1 MDTWVHQMI
10 RTTCR
15 RRVLAWGLI
24 LCGAVLFAAAQHRYV
39 RNFVMGPFE
48 VGQPYLDSVTDVT
61 TAPRYFVKVTG
72 SRALDTGVQ
81 QVTIHKRGGVETSRS
96 VSAAYFALVVG
107 DRLLV
112 VKSAAGAPTTAEGEL
127 VRMPGDLRRQ
137 LFGRPG
143 VAAIESRFY
152 PYFVDDGA
160 FRLPGYIA
168 IGAALVLGFLFW
180 RYGLPAWRYLHAPSS
195 HPLVKRVA
203 SWGDPLGIAL
213 DAKRESESPRHKGGG
228 WLVTDKYLIQRT
240 VFRFDLL
247 RHADLLWAY
256 KRVTKHSVNFIP
268 TGKSY
273 AAVLAC
279 YGGAAE
285 VRGREKKVDA
295 VLAFAAERAPWAVF
309 GFSDDLSKMFK
320 KKPQD
325 FCLAVEERK
334 REWASKGPARPSP

>member
-1 MDTWVHQMI
+1 MI

-127 VRMPGDLRRQ
+127 VRMPETFEGSYSEDRGWRRSRAASTRT
-137 LFGRPG
+137 LSMTGRSGSPDT
-143 VAAIESRFY
+143 S
-152 PYFVDDGA
+152 
-160 FRLPGYIA
+160 
-168 IGAALVLGFLFW
+168 
-180 RYGLPAWRYLHAPSS
+180 PS
-195 HPLVKRVA
+195 
-203 SWGDPLGIAL
+203 G
-213 DAKRESESPRHKGGG
+213 PR
-228 WLVTDKYLIQRT
+228 
-240 VFRFDLL
+240 
-247 RHADLLWAY
+247 
-256 KRVTKHSVNFIP
+256 S
-268 TGKSY
+268 
-273 AAVLAC
+273 C
-279 YGGAAE
+279 
-285 VRGREKKVDA
+285 
-295 VLAFAAERAPWAVF
+295 
-309 GFSDDLSKMFK
+309 
-320 KKPQD
+320 
-325 FCLAVEERK
+325 
-334 REWASKGPARPSP
+334 WASCSGGMGCRRGDIFTLPPHTLS